1 MLRAASFGFV
11 KYKSSKLNSEFSQF
25 PGEDMK
31 IVAKT
36 DQGKVRK
43 DNQDSFA
50 AGELPG
56 GVVWAVVCDGMGGA
70 AGGSVASQTAV
81 KMISEKIAS
90 GYQHGMSDRSIKNL
104 LTSVVENANS
114 SIYEMSCSVEKP
126 QRHGHDGRCRHDKRQ
141 RTLSRSCRR
150 QQGLPH
156 FAGGYNPAHERSFGC
171 SGYG

>member
-1 MLRAASFGFV
+1 
-11 KYKSSKLNSEFSQF
+11 
-25 PGEDMK
+25 MK

-114 SIYEMSCSVEKP
+114 SMKCHA
-126 QRHGHDGRCRHDKRQ
+126 R
-141 RTLSRSCRR
+141 SRASTAWVRR
-150 QQGLPH
+150 SLP
-156 FAGGYNPAHERSFGC
+156 P
-171 SGYG
+171 

>member
-1 MLRAASFGFV
+1 
-11 KYKSSKLNSEFSQF
+11 
-25 PGEDMK
+25 MK

-114 SIYEMSCSVEKP
+114 SIYEMSCSVESLNGMGTTVVAAMIRDKELYLVHAGDSRAYRIS
-126 QRHGHDGRCRHDKRQ
+126 QEGITQLTRDHSGGQDMVEHG
-141 RTLSRSCRR
+141 
-150 QQGLPH
+150 
-156 FAGGYNPAHERSFGC
+156 
-171 SGYG
+171 

>member
-1 MLRAASFGFV
+1 
-11 KYKSSKLNSEFSQF
+11 
-25 PGEDMK
+25 MK

-81 KMISEKIAS
+81 KMISEKNSLRLPARNERQIDKKS
-90 GYQHGMSDRSIKNL
+90 SDLCCRECQFFNL
-104 LTSVVENANS
+104 
-114 SIYEMSCSVEKP
+114 
-126 QRHGHDGRCRHDKRQ
+126 
-141 RTLSRSCRR
+141 
-150 QQGLPH
+150 
-156 FAGGYNPAHERSFGC
+156 
-171 SGYG
+171 

>member
-1 MLRAASFGFV
+1 
-11 KYKSSKLNSEFSQF
+11 
-25 PGEDMK
+25 MK

-81 KMISEKIAS
+81 KKSA
-90 GYQHGMSDRSIKNL
+90 DF
-104 LTSVVENANS
+104 
-114 SIYEMSCSVEKP
+114 
-126 QRHGHDGRCRHDKRQ
+126 GRRECQ
-141 RTLSRSCRR
+141 FFYL
-150 QQGLPH
+150 
-156 FAGGYNPAHERSFGC
+156 
-171 SGYG
+171 

>member
-1 MLRAASFGFV
+1 
-11 KYKSSKLNSEFSQF
+11 
-25 PGEDMK
+25 MK

-114 SIYEMSCSVEKP
+114 SIYEMSCSVESLNGMGTTVVAAMI
-126 QRHGHDGRCRHDKRQ
+126 RDRA
-141 RTLSRSCRR
+141 LSRSCRR

-156 FAGGYNPAHERSFGC
+156 FAGGYNPAHKRSFGC

>member
-1 MLRAASFGFV
+1 
-11 KYKSSKLNSEFSQF
+11 
-25 PGEDMK
+25 MK

-81 KMISEKIAS
+81 KMRS
-90 GYQHGMSDRSIKNL
+90 G
-104 LTSVVENANS
+104 
-114 SIYEMSCSVEKP
+114 
-126 QRHGHDGRCRHDKRQ
+126 
-141 RTLSRSCRR
+141 
-150 QQGLPH
+150 
-156 FAGGYNPAHERSFGC
+156 
-171 SGYG
+171 